1 MAWAWKRRGEWIDF
15 GLGKVN
21 FIHSSCFGSV
31 VECWQHR
38 DVFVLADPAQKHSLA
53 SLHPPGLRLGVHK
66 DLGESTA
73 RTVTQINPRDMHG
86 LAASC
91 SACRAAGT
99 FGVLAFVIQ
108 SHHNMGQSPAVLG
121 WLNTFL
127 PVGNEGWIPCFAVLC
142 VWLFLYMLKCL

>member
-53 SLHPPGLRLGVHK
+53 SLHPTRAQAGSAQGFGREHSQDSDPNQPKGH
-66 DLGESTA
+66 A
-73 RTVTQINPRDMHG
+73 WP
-86 LAASC
+86 C
-91 SACRAAGT
+91 S
-99 FGVLAFVIQ
+99 I
-108 SHHNMGQSPAVLG
+108 M
-121 WLNTFL
+121 
-127 PVGNEGWIPCFAVLC
+127 LC
-142 VWLFLYMLKCL
+142 M